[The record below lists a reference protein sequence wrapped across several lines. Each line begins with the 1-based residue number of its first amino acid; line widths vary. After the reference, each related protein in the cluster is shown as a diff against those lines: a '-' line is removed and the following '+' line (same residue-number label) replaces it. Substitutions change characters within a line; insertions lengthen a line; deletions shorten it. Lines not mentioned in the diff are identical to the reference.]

1 MISPQPIRV
10 MVVDKRPEIR
20 ESLDAFLASYEDF
33 DPVGSVTNGVQ
44 AIFLAVRVTPDVAL
58 VGVLPPEGH
67 VTATISALNRA
78 SPHTRILMY
87 CDSELEEL
95 ANETLKVG
103 AVGYVLMNISPDDLK
118 QAIRTANARVA
129 TVSG

>member
-1 MISPQPIRV
+1 
-10 MVVDKRPEIR
+10 
-20 ESLDAFLASYEDF
+20 
-33 DPVGSVTNGVQ
+33 
-44 AIFLAVRVTPDVAL
+44 
-58 VGVLPPEGH
+58 
-67 VTATISALNRA
+67 
-78 SPHTRILMY
+78 MY